1 MKTNYIDYQ
10 DDSYLDEL
18 AEENLKRKYNKKKK
32 KIKDKV
38 NIKEENIDTGG
49 NDDHW
54 YKIQK
59 NVRRDRISIYL

>member
-1 MKTNYIDYQ
+1 MVLKTNYSDYQ

-49 NDDHW
+49 TDVEFIW
-54 YKIQK
+54 
-59 NVRRDRISIYL
+59 

>member
-38 NIKEENIDTGG
+38 NIKEENIDIGG
-49 NDDHW
+49 NDVDW

-59 NVRRDRISIYL
+59 NVRWDWISIYL

>member
-1 MKTNYIDYQ
+1 MEINYSDYQ

-49 NDDHW
+49 
-54 YKIQK
+54 I
-59 NVRRDRISIYL
+59 NVEFI

>member
-1 MKTNYIDYQ
+1 MGINYIDYH

-49 NDDHW
+49 NDVEHS
-54 YKIQK
+54 KAT
-59 NVRRDRISIYL
+59 

>member
-1 MKTNYIDYQ
+1 MGINYIDYQ

-38 NIKEENIDTGG
+38 NIKEENIDIGG
-49 NDDHW
+49 NDVDW

-59 NVRRDRISIYL
+59 NVRWDWISIYL

>member
-1 MKTNYIDYQ
+1 MVLKTNYIDYQ

-49 NDDHW
+49 NDVEFIW
-54 YKIQK
+54 
-59 NVRRDRISIYL
+59 

>member
-1 MKTNYIDYQ
+1 MVLKTNYSDYQ

-49 NDDHW
+49 NDDH
-54 YKIQK
+54 
-59 NVRRDRISIYL
+59 